1 MSFDGTKLFKNYDF
15 NNTSFNNVVNTLLL
29 YLFTN
34 KFNTK
39 I

>member
-1 MSFDGTKLFKNYDF
+1 MSFDGIKLFKNYDF